1 MLTKAFKELTL
12 AHIERLKEDGVSESH
27 DIDFKSAPVGSSD
40 KDRRE
45 FVADVTAFANAAGG
59 DLVFGVATTDGVA
72 SSVPGINISD
82 PDKEK
87 LRLGDLVRSG
97 TEPRLANIEIE
108 WLPIQGSLGILI
120 VRVPR
125 SWIAP
130 HRVTLRDMISFMFEM
145 PPVSIR

>member
-108 WLPIQGSLGILI
+108 WLPIQGSLGI
-120 VRVPR
+120 
-125 SWIAP
+125 
-130 HRVTLRDMISFMFEM
+130 DE
-145 PPVSIR
+145 